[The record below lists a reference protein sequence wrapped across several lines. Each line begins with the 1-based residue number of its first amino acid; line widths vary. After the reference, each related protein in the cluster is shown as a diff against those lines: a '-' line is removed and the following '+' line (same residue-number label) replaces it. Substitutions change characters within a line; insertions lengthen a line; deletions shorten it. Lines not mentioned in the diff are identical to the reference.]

1 MHLITFKRLSTPAQ
15 RQVTGSMG
23 DAVLGFEALEP
34 VRRGQWRLGAI
45 LTDGSYAGDVVDL
58 NRALAVKFATEDSG
72 APEAEADSLLPA
84 EMLAF
89 LRGGSIAL
97 DSARS
102 ALSFV
107 TATLEHLDAPD
118 LHRAGVVQASDSVRL
133 CAPIPR
139 PGKIIGVLRNYIAA
153 SAAFGA
159 ESTTIDSG
167 DLLVEPPKEPELF
180 LKAPSSVIGPADD
193 SVLPEVAHE
202 VDYEGEL
209 AAIVGTTA
217 HRVNFENALDCI
229 AGYCI
234 ANDVTARDFQNQQ
247 FLGKSCDTFAPLG
260 PALVTRDEIKEPQ
273 NLWIRTT
280 LSGETVQEGRTSEMY
295 FSLAETIHFASQLMT
310 LEPGDVILTGTPAG
324 IGAKRSPS
332 RFLRDGDIVEIEI
345 EGLGR
350 LLNYVRNV
358 RAG

>member
-1 MHLITFKRLSTPAQ
+1 
-15 RQVTGSMG
+15 MG

-34 VRRGQWRLGAI
+34 VRHGQRRLGAI
-45 LTDGSYAGDVVDL
+45 LTEGPYTGDVVDL

-72 APEAEADSLLPA
+72 APEAEADSLLPS

-89 LRGGSIAL
+89 LRGGSISL

-102 ALSFV
+102 ALGFV
-107 TATLEHLDAPD
+107 TETLVHYDALD
-118 LHRAGVVQASDSVRL
+118 LHRAGVVQSSDTVRL

-139 PGKIIGVLRNYIAA
+139 PGKIIGIVRNY
-153 SAAFGA
+153 SAKSGA
-159 ESTTIDSG
+159 ESKAIDSSG
-167 DLLVEPPKEPELF
+167 DPPKEPILF
-180 LKAPSSVIGPADD
+180 LKAPSSVIGPVDD
-193 SVLPEVAHE
+193 IVLPEVAHE

-217 HRVNFENALDCI
+217 YRVNFEDALDCL

-234 ANDVTARDFQNQQ
+234 ANDVTARDFQNQRGQ
-247 FLGKSCDTFAPLG
+247 HFLGKSCDTFAPLG
-260 PALVTRDEIKEPQ
+260 PALVTTDEVEDPQ

-280 LSGETVQEGRTSEMY
+280 VSGEIVQEGRTSEMY

-324 IGAKRSPS
+324 VGAARTPP
-332 RFLRDGDIVEIEI
+332 RFLQDGDIVEIEI
-345 EGLGR
+345 ERLGR
-350 LLNYVRNV
+350 ILNYVRS
-358 RAG
+358 R